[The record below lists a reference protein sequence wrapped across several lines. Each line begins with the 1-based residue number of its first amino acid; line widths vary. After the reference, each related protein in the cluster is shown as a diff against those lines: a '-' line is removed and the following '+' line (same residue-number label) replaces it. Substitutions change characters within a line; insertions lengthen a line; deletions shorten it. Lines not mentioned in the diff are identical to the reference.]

1 MCGGLTTF
9 SGLAVDLARRLDA
22 GDVGEAAAMGVLS
35 LGLGL
40 SHSLRAGGVGV
51 IAVLFVVTAAAGTLL
66 RWQASMSVPIRAI
79 ATFAVNIGGA
89 FALGLLSTASADS
102 QLIGGV
108 AGTGA
113 LTTFSTFVA
122 ELFEIHQIDRGWA
135 WRYGAA
141 TFVFGVAAAWIG
153 LTLA

>member
-1 MCGGLTTF
+1 M
-9 SGLAVDLARRLDA
+9 
-22 GDVGEAAAMGVLS
+22 
-35 LGLGL
+35 
-40 SHSLRAGGVGV
+40 

-102 QLIGGV
+102 QFIGGV
-108 AGTGA
+108 AGIGA

>member
-1 MCGGLTTF
+1 MGGRCRRDRRAVRRHRR
-9 SGLAVDLARRLDA
+9 SRHAASLAGVDVRTHPGDRDVCREHRRR
-22 GDVGEAAAMGVLS
+22 V
-35 LGLGL
+35 
-40 SHSLRAGGVGV
+40 RA
-51 IAVLFVVTAAAGTLL
+51 
-66 RWQASMSVPIRAI
+66 
-79 ATFAVNIGGA
+79 
-89 FALGLLSTASADS
+89 GLLSTASADS

-108 AGTGA
+108 AGIGA

>member
-1 MCGGLTTF
+1 
-9 SGLAVDLARRLDA
+9 SS
-22 GDVGEAAAMGVLS
+22 AAAPAAGPPR
-35 LGLGL
+35 
-40 SHSLRAGGVGV
+40 RARTP
-51 IAVLFVVTAAAGTLL
+51 TAAPPRGPAC
-66 RWQASMSVPIRAI
+66 SRARPTR
-79 ATFAVNIGGA
+79 AP
-89 FALGLLSTASADS
+89 LSTASPDS

-108 AGTGA
+108 AGIGA